1 MQGLTRL
8 SASAIHAYDAL
19 SLPVWLF
26 SPNTLRIVASNRAA
40 QYWLGYDAETLKS
53 LTIAD
58 LRPQSDRARITDLVR
73 QFNGSQTN
81 AGTWTIIAKSGDR
94 YTVSFDWKKVLLDG
108 DETIVA
114 SIRDLTQVTQAHAQA
129 HTLAADITA
138 LQEHAALKTEHFA
151 RLFDAVPG
159 KMLVL
164 TPNDYVIA
172 AVTDEYAQ
180 AVLAERSA
188 LVGRRLFDAFPDDP
202 KEPEADGTQNL
213 RASLQRVQALKITDV
228 MNIQRYPVPAP
239 DGTFHEHYWLPLN
252 KPVFDQAGQL
262 LYIIHR
268 VEDVTDLLTQ
278 AKTTTPPNAPRSAGH
293 KDTLLTLAETRATLL
308 TLAETRATLLAL
320 QERETRL
327 RTAESLLEIGSWE
340 YDPDQQMLS
349 LSKRAFDIYGIPQER
364 GPFSV
369 TDYVGMVHP
378 EDQPQMLS
386 VYKEFINSGAPAI
399 TFEHRIKR
407 GDGTQTYVRGVGARH
422 LAGGHEIVI
431 GYVQDITQHK
441 LDQQKLQLNE
451 ERFRFVAKAT
461 GNAVWEM
468 NMATG
473 DKWWSEGLQEIFGH
487 APQSEQERRAVWN
500 VNVHPEDKER
510 LEQAL
515 AQILSNKQGSFNE
528 QYRFR
533 RADGTWAT
541 LQDRAFGIRNRQG
554 RVVRVL
560 GRMTDISERL
570 QLEDRLHQAQ
580 RMEAVG
586 QLTGGVAHDFNNL
599 LTVIVGNSELLSD
612 ELARLPEL
620 RVLSEM
626 ITKAGIRGAELTNRL
641 LAFSRKQALQPRT
654 TDISALAQ
662 DMKGLLKRTLPE
674 NIDITITHADDLW
687 TAEVDPGQLES
698 TLLNLALNA
707 RDAMPQGGR
716 LTIETAN
723 VRLDDSTMAHNAQIQ
738 PGDYVQ
744 VMVTDTGHGMHA
756 DILNKIFEPFFTT
769 KEVGKGSGLGLSM
782 VYGFVTQSGGYIRV
796 ESTPGQGTS
805 FQLYFPSSHAGN
817 IKPQPAMTPQKT
829 LSGGRETI
837 LVVEDDD
844 LVRSHAITLL
854 QGLGYQVLHAST
866 GPQAMATLGQ
876 SPDIDL
882 LFTDV
887 IMPGGMSGQ
896 DLAESARA
904 LRPDLKILFTSG
916 YIQNAM
922 AHDGKIDPNV
932 DLLNKPY
939 RREQLAE
946 KVRDVLD
953 RSPGSA
959 VETEHQRSAARQ

>member
-26 SPNTLRIVASNRAA
+26 SPKTLRIVASNRAA
-40 QYWLGYDAETLKS
+40 QHWLGYDAETLKS
-53 LTIAD
+53 LTIAA
-58 LRPQSDRARITDLVR
+58 LRPQADQARITDQVH
-73 QFNGSQTN
+73 QFNDSQTN

-94 YTVSFDWKKVLLDG
+94 YTVSFDWKKVLFEG

-129 HTLAADITA
+129 HALAADITA
-138 LQEHAALKTEHFA
+138 LQENAALKAEHFA

-202 KEPEADGTQNL
+202 NEPEADGTQNL
-213 RASLQRVQALKITDV
+213 RASLQRVQALKTTDV

-239 DGTFHEHYWLPLN
+239 DGTFQEHYWLPLN
-252 KPVFDQAGQL
+252 KPVFDKAGQL

-278 AKTTTPPNAPRSAGH
+278 AKTTTPPNAPPSVGH
-293 KDTLLTLAETRATLL
+293 TDTLLTLT
-308 TLAETRATLLAL
+308 ETRATLLAL
-320 QERETRL
+320 QERETRM

-340 YDPDQQMLS
+340 YDPDRQMLC

-364 GPFSV
+364 GPFSL
-369 TDYVGMVHP
+369 TAYVGLVHP

-386 VYKEFINSGAPAI
+386 VCQEFIDSGAPAI

-407 GDGTQTYVRGVGARH
+407 GDGTQAYVRGVGARH

-441 LDQQKLQLNE
+441 LDQQTLQLNE

-500 VNVHPEDKER
+500 MNVHPDDKDR

-515 AQILSNKQGSFNE
+515 KRILANQQDSFNE

-533 RADGTWAT
+533 RANGTWAT
-541 LQDRAFGIRNRQG
+541 IQDRAFGIRNQQG

-560 GRMTDISERL
+560 GSMTDISKRL

-599 LTVIVGNSELLSD
+599 LTVIVGNSELLSG
-612 ELARLPEL
+612 ELAGLPEL
-620 RVLSEM
+620 HILSEM

-662 DMKGLLKRTLPE
+662 DMKGLLQRTLPE
-674 NIDITITHADDLW
+674 NIDITIMHADDLW
-687 TAEVDPGQLES
+687 AAEVDPGQLES
-698 TLLNLALNA
+698 ALLNLALNA

-723 VRLDDSTMAHNAQIQ
+723 ARLDDSSMVHNAQMQ
-738 PGDYVQ
+738 PGDYVR
-744 VMVTDTGHGMHA
+744 VAVSDTGHGMHA

-782 VYGFVTQSGGYIRV
+782 VYGFVTQSEGYIRV
-796 ESTPGQGTS
+796 ESTPGQCTS
-805 FQLYFPSSHAGN
+805 FQLYFPRSHTGN
-817 IKPQPAMTPQKT
+817 IRPQPARTLQKK
-829 LSGGRETI
+829 LSGGSETI

-854 QGLGYQVLHAST
+854 QSLGYQVLHAST

-876 SPDIDL
+876 SPNIDL

-904 LRPDLKILFTSG
+904 LRPALKVLFTSG

-922 AHDGKIDPNV
+922 ARDGKIDPGV

-946 KVRDVLD
+946 KVREVLD
-953 RSPGSA
+953 RSPGPA
-959 VETEHQRSAARQ
+959 GETEHQRRTARQ